1 MRAKR
6 VKLISGGG
14 GGDDGDEAEFG
25 EGQDDD
31 EEEQEED
38 IQYKNVQQEVAADDD
53 DEEVAEKNPQNNHKT
68 LLELTHGINGETA
81 KQRIESAVYQFAV
94 GVMFV
99 RKCLV
104 ASCGVSDTYT
114 YDSELKQFY
123 AHHPHLREELGPG
136 HVPPGSSPG
145 RGGGDANCDDDDD
158 DMYIPQRK

>member
-14 GGDDGDEAEFG
+14 SGGDDEAELGG
-25 EGQDDD
+25 EGPNDD
-31 EEEQEED
+31 EEEEED
-38 IQYKNVQQEVAADDD
+38 IQYKNVQEAASDD
-53 DEEVAEKNPQNNHKT
+53 DEEAGEKNPHKT

-114 YDSELKQFY
+114 FDSELKQFY
-123 AHHPHLREELGPG
+123 AHHPHLREQLGPG
-136 HVPPGSSPG
+136 HVPPGSSPEAAEADDM
-145 RGGGDANCDDDDD
+145 DAD

>member
-6 VKLISGGG
+6 VKLLSGGGG
-14 GGDDGDEAEFG
+14 GGDDEAELGG
-25 EGQDDD
+25 EGHNDD
-31 EEEQEED
+31 EEEEED
-38 IQYKNVQQEVAADDD
+38 IQYKNVQEAASDD
-53 DEEVAEKNPQNNHKT
+53 DEEAGEKNPHNKT

-114 YDSELKQFY
+114 FDSELKQFY
-123 AHHPHLREELGPG
+123 VHHPHLREQLGPG
-136 HVPPGSSPG
+136 HVPPGSSPEAAEADDM
-145 RGGGDANCDDDDD
+145 DAD